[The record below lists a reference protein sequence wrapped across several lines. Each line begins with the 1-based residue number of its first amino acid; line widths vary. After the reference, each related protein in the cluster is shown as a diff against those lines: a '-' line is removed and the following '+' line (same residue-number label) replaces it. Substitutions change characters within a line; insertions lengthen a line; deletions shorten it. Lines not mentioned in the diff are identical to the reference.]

1 MYTLQNDQS
10 KSISH
15 PSPSIV
21 RKILFLFLVMRTF
34 KIYSQQINNR
44 CFLVAELCLFVIPWT
59 IARQAPLSM
68 GFSRQEYWSG
78 LPFPSLGDLLNPG
91 IEPRSR
97 ALHTDSLPSDLPG
110 KPHTL
115 SKVTQKEKDKYHII
129 SPICGF

>member
-44 CFLVAELCLFVIPWT
+44 CFLVAVLCLFVFPWT

-91 IEPRSR
+91 IEPASIVYFG
-97 ALHTDSLPSDLPG
+97 LPRWLSG
-110 KPHTL
+110 K
-115 SKVTQKEKDKYHII
+115 E
-129 SPICGF
+129 PICQCRRCGFYCFS

>member
-1 MYTLQNDQS
+1 MQNDHS

-34 KIYSQQINNR
+34 KIYSQQINNC

-78 LPFPSLGDLLNPG
+78 LPFPSLGDLLNPW
-91 IEPRSR
+91 IEPASIVYFNMWFY
-97 ALHTDSLPSDLPG
+97 TGVDFD
-110 KPHTL
+110 
-115 SKVTQKEKDKYHII
+115 KEKALANHPSTLAWKI
-129 SPICGF
+129 P